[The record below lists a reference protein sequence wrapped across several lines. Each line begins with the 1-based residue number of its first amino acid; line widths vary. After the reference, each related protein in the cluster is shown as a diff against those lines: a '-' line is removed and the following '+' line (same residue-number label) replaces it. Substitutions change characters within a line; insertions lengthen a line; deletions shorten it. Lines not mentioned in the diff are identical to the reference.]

1 MEETQNENQE
11 PIIPIQRPKRSSLK
25 VSNQLLFKGLENLN
39 VKKRNSVSFNMPSH
53 LNFDKLKTQFDN
65 IEKTEENEENKEKKE
80 KFNEMRRQSVKNEF
94 SLVKELL
101 KKKNDNTIEE
111 IEESDDEEIKEN
123 TKKNIEEGKK
133 NLEESEN
140 KSSNYE
146 NEKENE
152 KKDQYIID
160 NIIQLSF
167 FNVKSQNLIN
177 KEVYN
182 KLKVEKE
189 NLEKK
194 ISQLKNIMEEL
205 KIRFDLE
212 ISKRDGRITSLKEQ
226 NDNLQNIVN
235 KYNLFQINLKK
246 EKSETQSQLI
256 KQIKKTEQL
265 NEKCDQLNLLLK
277 MKNDQI
283 ETNNKYSIELIRIVN
298 SLKDKVDKDKNQR
311 KQNQIVNN
319 LNKEIQQLKKQL
331 QTNKSV
337 AIGLEAKNKI
347 LENNYRSL
355 SHNYNEL
362 KNLKEKEK
370 EEFKTSEYNLNFL
383 NSNNKKKENKIKN
396 QYYYSNRT
404 KTPIYL
410 IDNNIS
416 NENLNNNKKNN
427 NYINNNINNNNIN
440 SKGEIYNTND
450 NDDDKLLI
458 SEGVLPKIISNSN
471 SAKDYKSMKNYSQ
484 IDIYHT
490 QHDIT
495 HINQLMSE
503 IISDINE

>member
-1 MEETQNENQE
+1 M
-11 PIIPIQRPKRSSLK
+11 
-25 VSNQLLFKGLENLN
+25 
-39 VKKRNSVSFNMPSH
+39 
-53 LNFDKLKTQFDN
+53 
-65 IEKTEENEENKEKKE
+65 
-80 KFNEMRRQSVKNEF
+80 
-94 SLVKELL
+94 
-101 KKKNDNTIEE
+101 
-111 IEESDDEEIKEN
+111 
-123 TKKNIEEGKK
+123 
-133 NLEESEN
+133 
-140 KSSNYE
+140 
-146 NEKENE
+146 NEKS
-152 KKDQYIID
+152 I
-160 NIIQLSF
+160 
-167 FNVKSQNLIN
+167 NLIN

-182 KLKVEKE
+182 KLKIEKE

-194 ISQLKNIMEEL
+194 ITQIKNITEEL

-212 ISKRDGRITSLKEQ
+212 ISKRDGRIASLKEQ

-256 KQIKKTEQL
+256 KQIKKAEQL

-277 MKNDQI
+277 MKNEQI
-283 ETNNKYSIELIRIVN
+283 ETNNKYSIELIRIIN

-370 EEFKTSEYNLNFL
+370 EKEEFKVSEYNLNFL
-383 NSNNKKKENKIKN
+383 NTNNKKKENKIKN
-396 QYYYSNRT
+396 QYYYNNRI

-416 NENLNNNKKNN
+416 NENLNNN
-427 NYINNNINNNNIN
+427 NNNIIINKNINNNIN
-440 SKGEIYNTND
+440 SKLETFNTND
-450 NDDDKLLI
+450 NDDKILI
-458 SEGVLPKIISNSN
+458 SEGVLPKIVSNSN

-503 IISDINE
+503 IINDINE

>member
-167 FNVKSQNLIN
+167 FNVKSKNLIN

-194 ISQLKNIMEEL
+194 NKSIK
-205 KIRFDLE
+205 KYY
-212 ISKRDGRITSLKEQ
+212 GRI
-226 NDNLQNIVN
+226 
-235 KYNLFQINLKK
+235 
-246 EKSETQSQLI
+246 
-256 KQIKKTEQL
+256 
-265 NEKCDQLNLLLK
+265 
-277 MKNDQI
+277 
-283 ETNNKYSIELIRIVN
+283 
-298 SLKDKVDKDKNQR
+298 
-311 KQNQIVNN
+311 
-319 LNKEIQQLKKQL
+319 
-331 QTNKSV
+331 
-337 AIGLEAKNKI
+337 KNKI
-347 LENNYRSL
+347 
-355 SHNYNEL
+355 
-362 KNLKEKEK
+362 
-370 EEFKTSEYNLNFL
+370 
-383 NSNNKKKENKIKN
+383 
-396 QYYYSNRT
+396 
-404 KTPIYL
+404 
-410 IDNNIS
+410 
-416 NENLNNNKKNN
+416 
-427 NYINNNINNNNIN
+427 
-440 SKGEIYNTND
+440 
-450 NDDDKLLI
+450 
-458 SEGVLPKIISNSN
+458 
-471 SAKDYKSMKNYSQ
+471 
-484 IDIYHT
+484 
-490 QHDIT
+490 
-495 HINQLMSE
+495 
-503 IISDINE
+503 

>member
-1 MEETQNENQE
+1 MEEKENENKE

-25 VSNQLLFKGLENLN
+25 ISNQLNFKGLDNLN
-39 VKKRNSVSFNMPSH
+39 IKKRNSVSFNISTH
-53 LNFDKLKTQFDN
+53 LNFDNVKTQFDN
-65 IEKTEENEENKEKKE
+65 IQDTEENKEKRE
-80 KFNEMRRQSVKNEF
+80 KFNERRRESVKNEF

-101 KKKNDNTIEE
+101 KTKDNIIEE
-111 IEESDDEEIKEN
+111 IEESEDEEIKEN
-123 TKKNIEEGKK
+123 TKKNIEQGKK
-133 NLEESEN
+133 NLEENESV
-140 KSSNYE
+140 SSDYE
-146 NEKENE
+146 NEKENL
-152 KKDQYIID
+152 KKDEYKID
-160 NIIQLSF
+160 NIVQFSF
-167 FNVKSQNLIN
+167 LNEKSINLIN

-182 KLKVEKE
+182 KLKIEKE

-194 ISQLKNIMEEL
+194 ITQIKNITEEL

-212 ISKRDGRITSLKEQ
+212 ISKRDGRIASLKEQ

-256 KQIKKTEQL
+256 KQIKKAEQL

-370 EEFKTSEYNLNFL
+370 EKEEFKVSEYNLNFL
-383 NSNNKKKENKIKN
+383 NTNNKKKENKIKN
-396 QYYYSNRT
+396 QYYYNNRI

-416 NENLNNNKKNN
+416 NENLNNN
-427 NYINNNINNNNIN
+427 NNNIIINKNINNNIN
-440 SKGEIYNTND
+440 SKLETFNTND
-450 NDDDKLLI
+450 NDDKILI
-458 SEGVLPKIISNSN
+458 SEGVLPKIVSNSN

-503 IISDINE
+503 IINDINE

>member
-1 MEETQNENQE
+1 
-11 PIIPIQRPKRSSLK
+11 
-25 VSNQLLFKGLENLN
+25 
-39 VKKRNSVSFNMPSH
+39 
-53 LNFDKLKTQFDN
+53 
-65 IEKTEENEENKEKKE
+65 
-80 KFNEMRRQSVKNEF
+80 
-94 SLVKELL
+94 
-101 KKKNDNTIEE
+101 
-111 IEESDDEEIKEN
+111 
-123 TKKNIEEGKK
+123 
-133 NLEESEN
+133 
-140 KSSNYE
+140 
-146 NEKENE
+146 
-152 KKDQYIID
+152 
-160 NIIQLSF
+160 
-167 FNVKSQNLIN
+167 
-177 KEVYN
+177 
-182 KLKVEKE
+182 
-189 NLEKK
+189 
-194 ISQLKNIMEEL
+194 
-205 KIRFDLE
+205 
-212 ISKRDGRITSLKEQ
+212 
-226 NDNLQNIVN
+226 
-235 KYNLFQINLKK
+235 
-246 EKSETQSQLI
+246 
-256 KQIKKTEQL
+256 
-265 NEKCDQLNLLLK
+265 

-440 SKGEIYNTND
+440 SKGEIYNSND

-503 IISDINE
+503 IINDINE